1 MSKKIKNMLSILFVA
16 VLTLSAFCVSV
27 NAADDDLTI
36 NISSDEE
43 QSVTAKVGDTVKYA
57 VYMTDTKEPV
67 IGVAMS
73 FFYNDEY
80 LKMDAESVK
89 SESFNNTVGNP
100 NLKNYYTFTWTDVQN
115 PVKLNGDKSLV
126 SAEFR
131 VTKGG
136 TTDLSYFISD
146 MYGDD
151 MTYLKSYKITCKLW
165 VNGDEVVK
173 DAVPIVNDDTANEE
187 KIQGDFVNYI
197 DGMGEDNS
205 PNKNDH
211 KSVVVE
217 KKYISTQTDTKIED
231 VTRVVESSNGNGSGS
246 TAAIIIIVAIVV
258 VLLAAGAV
266 IIVKKKD
273 EKNGTTPD
281 NNSENDNAKEDK

>member
-1 MSKKIKNMLSILFVA
+1 MSKKIKNMLSILFAA
-16 VLTLSAFCVSV
+16 VLTVSAFCVSV

-36 NISSDEE
+36 NISSDEK
-43 QSVTAKVGDTVKYA
+43 QAVTAKVGDTVKYA
-57 VYMTDTKEPV
+57 VYMTDTKEDV

-73 FFYNDEY
+73 VFYNDEY
-80 LKMDAESVK
+80 LKMDTKSVK
-89 SESFNNTVGNP
+89 SESFSNTVGNP
-100 NLKNYYTFTWTDVQN
+100 DLKNRYTFTWTDVQN
-115 PVKLNGDKSLV
+115 PVKLNGEKSLV
-126 SAEFR
+126 SAEFE

-165 VNGDEVVK
+165 VNGEEVEQN
-173 DAVPIVNDDTANEE
+173 AVPIVNDDTANEE

-197 DGMGEDNS
+197 DGMGEENS
-205 PNKNDH
+205 PNKDDH

-217 KKYISTQTDTKIED
+217 KKYISTQTNTKVED
-231 VTRVVESSNGNGSGS
+231 VTKVVESSNGNGSGS
-246 TAAIIIIVAIVV
+246 TTTIIIIVAIVV

-273 EKNGTTPD
+273 EKNGTTPES
-281 NNSENDNAKEDK
+281 NSENNNTNDDK

>member
-1 MSKKIKNMLSILFVA
+1 MSKKIKNMLSILFAA
-16 VLTLSAFCVSV
+16 VLTVSAFCVSV

-36 NISSDEE
+36 NISSDEK
-43 QSVTAKVGDTVKYA
+43 QAVTAKVGDTVKYA
-57 VYMTDTKEPV
+57 VYMTDTKEDV

-73 FFYNDEY
+73 VFYNDEY
-80 LKMDAESVK
+80 LKMDTKSVK
-89 SESFNNTVGNP
+89 SESFSNTVGNP
-100 NLKNYYTFTWTDVQN
+100 NLKNRYTFTWTDVQN
-115 PVKLNGDKSLV
+115 PVKLNGEKSLV
-126 SAEFR
+126 SAEFE

-165 VNGDEVVK
+165 VNGEEVEQ

-197 DGMGEDNS
+197 DGMGEENS
-205 PNKNDH
+205 PNKDDH

-217 KKYISTQTDTKIED
+217 KKYISTQTNTKVED
-231 VTRVVESSNGNGSGS
+231 VTKVVESSNGNGSGS
-246 TAAIIIIVAIVV
+246 TTTIIIIVAIVV

-273 EKNGTTPD
+273 EKNGATPES
-281 NNSENDNAKEDK
+281 NSENNNTNDDK